1 MAEPQRIVVMG
12 LGNVLLTDDG
22 AGPAALHALARA
34 VRPDPRVT
42 FVDGGTLGLALLDWF
57 APDVTMIIIDA
68 VNVDAAPGTIVRL
81 EGDDV
86 FRAASTQLS
95 THQVGVADLLSAADQ
110 LDLTPARTVLVGVVP
125 ASLAMSVERSPA
137 VAAALPDLVAAVE
150 DEIARA
156 GVRLVHRQSGDA
168 VVALEVSAALGI

>member
-1 MAEPQRIVVMG
+1 LAERIVVMG

-22 AGPAALHALARA
+22 AGPAALHRLARE

-57 APDVTMIIIDA
+57 APDVTMILIDA
-68 VNVDAAPGTIVRL
+68 VSVDEAPGTIVRL

-86 FRAASTQLS
+86 LRAASTQLS

-110 LDLTPARTVLVGVVP
+110 LDITPAKTVLVGVVP
-125 ASLAMSVERSPA
+125 QSLALCVERSPA
-137 VAAALPDLVAAVE
+137 VEAAIPALVEAVRAE
-150 DEIARA
+150 VERA
-156 GVRLVHRQSGDA
+156 GVRLVHRQPGDA